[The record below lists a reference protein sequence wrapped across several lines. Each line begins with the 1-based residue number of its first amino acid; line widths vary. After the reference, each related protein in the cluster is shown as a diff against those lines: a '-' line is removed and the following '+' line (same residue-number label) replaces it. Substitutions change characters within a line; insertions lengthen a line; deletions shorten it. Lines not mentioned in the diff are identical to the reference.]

1 MREVHRKS
9 ARATRRV
16 DEHERAVG
24 SARPLHARHRTRRRL
39 VVRPAVRVDALFG
52 ARNCNGAR
60 FGLDD
65 RRLPEMRRV
74 GRSLRELRREL
85 AERQVLRLLLDQ
97 AERRDVPERRRAT
110 VAEHDLVAVGRAEQR
125 REPLA
130 DTSYD
135 ALHTLLAVR
144 RPEVRRPGG
153 RERGELLRTH
163 LRRAGPEPP
172 VTRAQ
177 LSRDH
182 EIGVAHPP
190 ILSDP
195 RCALR
200 YRADH
205 DHVVYTACRGRGP
218 TEVGMGLDLG
228 DAVEAFDG
236 I

>member
-1 MREVHRKS
+1 M
-9 ARATRRV
+9 
-16 DEHERAVG
+16 
-24 SARPLHARHRTRRRL
+24 RRL
-39 VVRPAVRVDALFG
+39 R
-52 ARNCNGAR
+52 
-60 FGLDD
+60 
-65 RRLPEMRRV
+65 
-74 GRSLRELRREL
+74 RSLRELRREL

-97 AERRDVPERRRAT
+97 PERRDVPERRRAA
-110 VAEHDLVAVGRAEQR
+110 VAEHDLVTVGRAEQR

-153 RERGELLRTH
+153 RERGELLGTH

-177 LSRDH
+177 LSGDH

-190 ILSDP
+190 ILSDL
-195 RCALR
+195 RYALR

-205 DHVVYTACRGRGP
+205 DHAVCAACRGRGD
-218 TEVGMGLDLG
+218 TEVGTGARPWGCGRSLRRRPG
-228 DAVEAFDG
+228 RGWPGRRTSPTAGSGARCASARG
-236 I
+236 RARSTRRPGRKRTST